1 MDLFIWAH
9 GPHTMAIAAQF
20 DSADALFFKVC
31 SHGCTRTSSCCTD
44 GSFPRLENP
53 VTHIRFNIFCALQ
66 FLSRDGLTVL

>member
-20 DSADALFFKVC
+20 DSAYALFFIVC
-31 SHGCTRTSSCCTD
+31 SHGCTRSSSGCPN
-44 GSFPRLENP
+44 GGFPRHEKP